1 MIIEKI
7 NIKSFGMIT
16 DMSLDFSEDINVIV
30 GRNEAGKSTVAA
42 FIRYMLYGFTDDG
55 KGGLEERKKRINWD
69 TGMAHG
75 SMYVRVDGTKVEKIT
90 EMSGVSGCVYCI
102 NFDDRNFETA
112 LEIMKNSGV
121 LLHKKERNY
130 YGDDCL

>member
-1 MIIEKI
+1 M
-7 NIKSFGMIT
+7 
-16 DMSLDFSEDINVIV
+16 
-30 GRNEAGKSTVAA
+30 
-42 FIRYMLYGFTDDG
+42 
-55 KGGLEERKKRINWD
+55 RILCKNMTHAMKANRLLSD
-69 TGMAHG
+69 SGIY
-75 SMYVRVDGTKVEKIT
+75 SKVEKIT